1 MIGEWLCFENAD
13 GASDV
18 PKRLR
23 RASVPCRASPRCPW
37 EGFNDLLG
45 RPQRFLAD
53 GTLYISCVTMPA
65 GYGALRAMGL
75 ININPFE
82 WAMR

>member
-1 MIGEWLCFENAD
+1 MLMALLMFPSACVAPRFP
-13 GASDV
+13 V
-18 PKRLR
+18 V
-23 RASVPCRASPRCPW
+23 RARAVPW